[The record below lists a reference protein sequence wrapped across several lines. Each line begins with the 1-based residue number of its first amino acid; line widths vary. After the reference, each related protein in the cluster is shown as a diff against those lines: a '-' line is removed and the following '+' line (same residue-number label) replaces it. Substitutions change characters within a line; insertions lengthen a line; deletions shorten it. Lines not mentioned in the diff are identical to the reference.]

1 MLRRCSPLLCVVLL
15 LALVWPAA
23 AAQDAPV
30 LRLEAQPMG
39 DGTFRAGSWLPIKV
53 TVANDGRDV
62 QALVSV
68 QTGSTYEALL
78 DLPGGAH
85 KSVTIYTRP
94 TSGFRATA
102 VVRAHVNGTEIAK
115 LDLPLQSVSATTRVF
130 GVLSAQPLTVPLP
143 TKRGLRFQAV
153 TLAPNDM
160 PERVEGLSLFD
171 VLLIDGAPLGTLAPQ
186 QGEAL
191 TNWVLGG
198 GQLLIGGDQLA
209 ATLAQLP
216 EPLRVA
222 AANGAARDV
231 KPTIVAPLDVTLAAT
246 PFQPAPGARV
256 LDGAGTDIVAAQ
268 QGIGKGRVT
277 VVGFPMS
284 APQLAQLP
292 PEAAFWD
299 RVAKIRTLPAN
310 MPPESL
316 SSDTRTEQLSYAL
329 AQLPTLALPPLGLL
343 AGLLGAYLLIIG
355 PGLFLVLRRWDR
367 QAWAWVAIPG
377 ATLVFSAIA
386 YGYALQL
393 RGNDIILNQISI
405 LEPVGD
411 RSLVQTL
418 GGVFSPRTQTY
429 TVHSDHDILFRP
441 VSTSMGG
448 GPSMNSSATSHF
460 AQTPAAVKELKVAQW
475 AMSSFA
481 ADQTVA
487 GAPLQADMT
496 MNDNIIRGQVRNT
509 GTVPITG
516 LVLVQSTR
524 VARIGD
530 LQPGETRPV
539 ELKLDTAATNAWGE
553 PLSWRILQGE
563 QQASAPPQ
571 PEQPEP
577 FKGLPPQMYMREA
590 VLNAVLSGP
599 FGNSMVTEPVLLG
612 WMSTSPVPL
621 QLDGR
626 RAQHQHLTLI
636 NMPITP
642 TYPAGERVTLPTGW
656 LSSNI
661 EASSRNGGPCP
672 TPGGSMGYYAEG
684 GVITTTL
691 QLPPS
696 IIDVQLGSA
705 KLHSFTEGSNP
716 NDVKLSIY
724 DWSAG
729 TWSDLPPMNMS
740 GGTQALDQP
749 ARFKGPDG
757 TFQLR
762 TDLSDAGNSF
772 GCMGVDLSIEGT
784 QP

>member
-1 MLRRCSPLLCVVLL
+1 
-15 LALVWPAA
+15 
-23 AAQDAPV
+23 
-30 LRLEAQPMG
+30 MG

-62 QALVSV
+62 QALVSI

-94 TSGFRATA
+94 TAAFRSSAI
-102 VVRAHVNGTEIAK
+102 VRAHVNGTEVTK

-130 GVLSAQPLTVPLP
+130 GVLSAQPLAVPLP

-153 TLAPNDM
+153 TLAPGDL
-160 PERVEGLSLFD
+160 PERAEGLSLFD
-171 VLLIDGAPLGTLAPQ
+171 VLVIDGAPLGTLAPQ
-186 QGEAL
+186 QQDPL

-216 EPLRVA
+216 ESLRVA
-222 AANGAARDV
+222 TANGAVRDV
-231 KPTIVAPLDVTLAAT
+231 KPTLIAPLDVALPTT
-246 PFQPAPGARV
+246 PLQPGASARV
-256 LDGAGTDIVAAQ
+256 LDGTGTDAVAMQ
-268 QGIGKGRVT
+268 QQIGKGRVT
-277 VVGFPMS
+277 VVGFPIN

-292 PEAAFWD
+292 AEARFWD
-299 RVAKIRTLPAN
+299 RVAEIRTLPAN
-310 MPPESL
+310 MPPEFL
-316 SSDTRTEQLSYAL
+316 NGDMRTEQLSYAL
-329 AQLPTLALPPLGLL
+329 TQLPTLALPPLGWL
-343 AGLLGAYLLIIG
+343 AGLLAAYLLIIG
-355 PGLFLVLRRWDR
+355 PGLYLVLRRWDR
-367 QAWAWVAIPG
+367 QAWAWVAIPT

-405 LEPVGD
+405 VEPVGD

-441 VSTSMGG
+441 VSTAMGG
-448 GPSMNSSATSHF
+448 PGMDSSANSHF
-460 AQTPAAVKELKVAQW
+460 AQTPAVVKELNVAQW

-481 ADQTVA
+481 ADQTIA
-487 GAPLQADMT
+487 GAPLQADIA
-496 MNDNIIRGQVRNT
+496 MNDNMLRGAIRNT

-524 VARIGD
+524 IARIGD
-530 LQPGETRPV
+530 LQPGETRAV
-539 ELKLDTAATNAWGE
+539 ELKLTGAAANAWGE

-563 QQASAPPQ
+563 RQQAQDQ
-571 PEQPEP
+571 PFP
-577 FKGLPPQMYMREA
+577 GLPPQMHMRDA
-590 VLNAVLSGP
+590 VLNAMLNGP
-599 FGNSMVTEPVLLG
+599 FGNSMVTEPLLLG
-612 WMSTSPVPL
+612 WMDTSPVPL
-621 QLDGR
+621 QLDAE
-626 RAQHQHLTLI
+626 RAQHQHLTLVH
-636 NMPITP
+636 MPVAP
-642 TYPAGERVTLPTGW
+642 NYPVGGRVTLPNGW
-656 LSSNI
+656 LTSNV

-691 QLPPS
+691 QLPQDL
-696 IIDVQLGSA
+696 IDVQIDSA
-705 KLHSFTEGSNP
+705 KLHSFAEGSNP
-716 NDVKLSIY
+716 DGVKLSIY
-724 DWSAG
+724 DWSAN
-729 TWSDLPPMNMS
+729 TWSDLPPMNVS
-740 GGTQALDQP
+740 GGTQTLEQP
-749 ARFKGPDG
+749 ARFQGPDG

-762 TDLSDAGNSF
+762 TDLSDASNNF